1 MAVRMKALRTFLM
14 PAGGRIPRG
23 SEFET
28 SEGMARGLERK
39 MLAIR
44 VTYQTKVITP
54 EIKHTGGGWYELPDG
69 SKVQGKEAAE
79 EALKGAVDD
88 GAEGQDDSN
97 PGGD

>member
-23 SEFET
+23 TEFET
-28 SEGMARGLERK
+28 SEGMAVELEKK

-69 SKVQGKEAAE
+69 QKVQGKEAAE

>member
-14 PAGGRIPRG
+14 PAEGRIPRG

-39 MLAIR
+39 MLAVR
-44 VTYQTKVITP
+44 MTYQTKVITP
-54 EIKHTGGGWYELPDG
+54 EIKHAGGGWYELPDG